1 MLTDC
6 LKKELKYVVYTKVI
20 LCWYEIDRDMQSAVS
35 SDKVRKGSKTTTT
48 KVNKQKRKRQF
59 DAIKSFLSVSVPRT
73 F

>member
-6 LKKELKYVVYTKVI
+6 LKKELKYVVYTEVI